1 MRILALTNLY
11 PNPYQPYRA
20 TFNRLEFRALAK
32 LHSLALISPIAW
44 TDELACQG
52 KRAASLPRDRRIL
65 LDGITVD
72 YPRYLFTPKVLRPAM
87 VISTASPSSRLS
99 IGPWLSFAR
108 ISSTPIGLT
117 PMDGR
122 PLSSGMPPGCPW

>member
-1 MRILALTNLY
+1 MRILAVTNLY
-11 PNPYQPYRA
+11 PNPYQPLRA
-20 TFNRLEFRALAK
+20 TFNRQEFRALAK

-44 TDELACQG
+44 TDELACGEEVVQG
-52 KRAASLPRDRRIL
+52 CPETEEYSSMGSPSITRDISSLPRYCAP
-65 LDGITVD
+65 G
-72 YPRYLFTPKVLRPAM
+72 M

-108 ISSTPIGLT
+108 ISSTPLGLT